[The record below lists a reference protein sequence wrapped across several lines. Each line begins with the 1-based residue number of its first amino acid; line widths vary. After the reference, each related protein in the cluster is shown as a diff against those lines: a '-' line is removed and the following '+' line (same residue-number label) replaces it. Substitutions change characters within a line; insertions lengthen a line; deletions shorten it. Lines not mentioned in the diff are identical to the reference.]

1 MIYYLRRI
9 FHDWPEH
16 VCVEILRNVAA
27 GITDKTTQRV
37 VIGDDVLP
45 EQGADAEGAWM
56 DLTMM
61 TLTGT
66 ERTEKQWR
74 ALLDKAGFRLSRTFV
89 GPGTNYAALEAF
101 LK

>member
-1 MIYYLRRI
+1 MRRT
-9 FHDWPEH
+9 FHDWPEA
-16 VCVEILRNVAA
+16 VCVEILRNIAA
-27 GITDKTTQRV
+27 GIADKTRQRV
-37 VIGDDVLP
+37 VIADGILP
-45 EQGADAEGAWM
+45 DKGVDAEGAWL

-74 ALLDKAGFRLSRTFV
+74 KLLDDAGFKLTRTFV
-89 GPGTNYAALEAF
+89 GPGTNYAAIEAF